1 MSAVAASAVG
11 LTVQGRSDRTG
22 RAARPDRSRGDR
34 PVRSARPRPGGDG
47 RPRLLLLPPVDP
59 QPGRLVEA
67 PLHEPPTRTSVRSPL
82 TEAVWAARPVPEP
95 EPVDLPDPA
104 EVARAI
110 VVATV
115 EALAGARPLSQLVRW
130 VTPELHEHLV
140 DARGVAGPL
149 TGTALRASARG
160 ATVCRLGPDVA
171 EATVVVHDGRK
182 VRAAAVRLEV
192 HRRRWRATVLEI
204 Y

>member
-1 MSAVAASAVG
+1 V
-11 LTVQGRSDRTG
+11 
-22 RAARPDRSRGDR
+22 
-34 PVRSARPRPGGDG
+34 
-47 RPRLLLLPPVDP
+47 
-59 QPGRLVEA
+59 
-67 PLHEPPTRTSVRSPL
+67 PLHHPPAGTSVRSPL
-82 TEAVWAARPVPEP
+82 TEAVWAARPVPDP
-95 EPVDLPDPA
+95 APVELPDPA

-115 EALAGARPLSQLVRW
+115 EVLAGARPLAQLARW
-130 VTPELHEHLV
+130 VTPELHEHLA
-140 DARGVAGPL
+140 DARGAAGPPI
-149 TGTALRASARG
+149 GSARRATARG